1 MKKYVFILNPK
12 AGKGQAMTLVP
23 YIQELFENPVI
34 LESKYL
40 GHAIELAQQ
49 NAGPNTIIYSLG
61 GDGTLNEIVHGI
73 MLSKYSQDTI
83 VGILPCGSGN
93 DFIKSITSVKDPK
106 RLLTQYR
113 EGNRRTIDVGI
124 LNGRHFI
131 NIASV
136 GFDAEVVYNAKK
148 YKRIPMFN
156 AELAYLI
163 SVLATI
169 AKLKAYPVNVTI
181 DGQKI
186 DQEEVLLI
194 SLANAKYYGG
204 GMKPSPRAQFDDG
217 YLDFCVI
224 KKIKKLMVP
233 FLLPKYIRGTH
244 ENIKQVHL
252 YQGKKMTISS
262 IDSLP
267 INIDGEIIWSDRLDI
282 SIKEKALTIL
292 VV

>member
-12 AGKGQAMTLVP
+12 AGKGQAMSLVP

-34 LESKYL
+34 LETQYL
-40 GHAIELAQQ
+40 GHAIELANK

-73 MLSKYSQDTI
+73 MLSKYSQDTV

-93 DFIKSITSVKDPK
+93 DFIKSMTSIKDPK

-136 GFDAEVVYNAKK
+136 GFDAEVVHNAKK
-148 YKRIPMFN
+148 YKRLPMFS

-169 AKLKAYPVNVTI
+169 AKLKAYPVKVKI
-181 DGQKI
+181 DGRKI
-186 DQEEVLLI
+186 DQEEILLI

-204 GMKPSPRAQFDDG
+204 GMKPSPRAKFDDG
-217 YLDFCVI
+217 YLDFCII

>member
-1 MKKYVFILNPK
+1 MKKHVFILNPK
-12 AGKGQAMTLVP
+12 AGKGQAMSLVA
-23 YIQELFENPVI
+23 YIEELFENPVI
-34 LESKYL
+34 LETQYL
-40 GHAIELAQQ
+40 GHAIELANK

-73 MLSKYSQDTI
+73 MLSKYSQDTV

-93 DFIKSITSVKDPK
+93 DFIKSITSIKDPK

-113 EGNRRTIDVGI
+113 EGNRRIIDVGI

-136 GFDAEVVYNAKK
+136 GFDAEVVHNAKK
-148 YKRIPMFN
+148 YKRLPMFS

-169 AKLKAYPVNVTI
+169 AKLKAYPVKVKI
-181 DGQKI
+181 DGRKI
-186 DQEEVLLI
+186 DQEEILLI

-204 GMKPSPRAQFDDG
+204 GMKPSPRAKFDDG
-217 YLDFCVI
+217 YLDFCII